1 MALRHRNTIV
11 RSQLTLALAAALML
25 PVAAYA
31 QDQAATKTDTQQ
43 KSDEKAKNLDKVTVT
58 GSLIPQTQVETFVP
72 VTIISAEDI
81 QARGFSNVAEVLQ
94 KSSFAT
100 GGVQNNQS
108 SASFTQ
114 GAETLSLFGLSASY
128 VKYLI
133 DGRPMANYPALYN
146 GSDVFNNISG
156 IPVELVERIEILPGG
171 QSSLYGSDAI
181 AGVVNIILKKNMEGS
196 VISTRL
202 GGYAEGGGRSGRFS
216 AATSLHSA
224 DNRWNT
230 LLGLQAEITNP
241 VWSADRDLTS
251 HFNTQGTTWVAN
263 NATKTYDRVA
273 SPALASRDWLVY
285 SPFTSYK
292 FLDPANCANVTAG
305 FGGTAGLQTRPGF
318 GDAKYCGSMST
329 PGYRT
334 LKNGKESVQFYAHST
349 YDFNDNAQLYADVLL
364 SHEKVKYHV
373 GSNYTWWGTSQKWG
387 YFFDPRIGTGVA
399 DALGPDICGTDPACL
414 ASLPAGDLLNLQRAF
429 TPEDMGDWK
438 QTMGRNVSSS
448 YAVTLGVNGTLGE
461 GSNWDYDVG
470 FTRTEYKLTETDLAR
485 LSDPIDNYFQ
495 THVLGQQQG
504 LDPYFGAYPVFTPDY
519 AAFYKLLSPTDF
531 YSFMGQT
538 NSRSR
543 TYDNMLRAQLTN
555 GSLFSL
561 PGGDA
566 GFALAV
572 EAGSQGWRYDPDPLL
587 LNGKI
592 WGTTAVSG
600 NGSRTRYAV
609 TSELRLPLWEP
620 LTVTASARYDA
631 FRAAGKTIDKPTY
644 ALGMEFRPFESLL
657 FRGKYGTAF
666 KAPTLADQFQGQSG
680 FYSTTVDYY
689 NCAKLGFDPGNIVS
703 CPTTFSNAQYKGEQ
717 SGNVNL
723 KPINAK
729 VWSYGVVWA
738 PTAKLSFSADYH
750 HWDIRDEVATQ
761 NVDQLMRDE
770 ADCRLGKLPASSGT
784 CVAALSQVVRGP
796 TGVIQKISIQ
806 KVNVAKETLNA
817 VTLDANYR
825 QDLGAYGT
833 LNMGGSWTRNLKH
846 EFQQY
851 PTDPIADA
859 LNDPYY
865 STDPKIKASA
875 SLGWN
880 KDRWTTT
887 LYANY
892 IGQTPNYRAS
902 LNKLGTVDK
911 WGKPIDGYN
920 NYGAAKLGSY
930 TTLNGSVNFAVTED
944 FKLSFLVNNLAN
956 RMPTMD
962 VSGYAGNTGAP
973 YNSSNFD
980 VLGRAY
986 YLEAKW
992 SFGKGK

>member
-1 MALRHRNTIV
+1 MALRQRNTIL

-25 PVAAYA
+25 PAAAFA
-31 QDQAATKTDTQQ
+31 QDQAAANTGTQQ

-72 VTIISAEDI
+72 VTIITAEDI

-181 AGVVNIILKKNMEGS
+181 AGVVNIILKKNMQGS
-196 VISTRL
+196 VISARL
-202 GGYAEGGGRSGRFS
+202 GGYSEGGGRSGRFS
-216 AATSLHSA
+216 AATSLHNA

-230 LLGLQAEITNP
+230 LLGFQAEITNP
-241 VWSADRDLTS
+241 VWSSDRDLTKQ
-251 HFNTQGTTWVAN
+251 FNLNGYNGAPPV
-263 NATKTYDRVA
+263 
-273 SPALASRDWLVY
+273 ASRDWAIFDPLNNN
-285 SPFTSYK
+285 SYV
-292 FLDPANCANVTAG
+292 FLDPANCANIKNG
-305 FGGTAGLQTRPGF
+305 FDGTVNKYNRPGK
-318 GDAKYCGSMST
+318 GDYCGSMYT

-349 YDFNDNAQLYADVLL
+349 YDLNSNAQLYADVLL

-373 GSNYTWWGTSQKWG
+373 GSGYTWWGTSEKWG
-387 YFFDPRIGTGVA
+387 AFYDPDR
-399 DALGPDICGTDPACL
+399 DQY
-414 ASLPAGDLLNLQRAF
+414 LNLQRAF

-438 QTMGRNVSSS
+438 KTMGRNVSSS

-470 FTRTEYKLTETDLAR
+470 LTRTEYKLTETDLAR
-485 LSDPIDNYFQ
+485 LADPINDYFQ
-495 THVLGQQQG
+495 QHVLGPQQG
-504 LDPYFGAYPVFTPDY
+504 WDPNFDAYPVFTPDY
-519 AAFYKLLSPTDF
+519 AAFFKLMSPTDF
-531 YSFMGQT
+531 YSFMGTT

-572 EAGSQGWRYDPDPLL
+572 EAGSQGWRYDPDALL

-600 NGSRTRYAV
+600 VGSRTRYAV

-644 ALGMEFRPFESLL
+644 AVGVEFRPFESLL

-680 FYSTTVDYY
+680 FYSSTVDYY
-689 NCAKLGFDPGNIVS
+689 NCALEGFDAGNIEA
-703 CPTTFSNAQYKGEQ
+703 CPANYSDAQYKGQQ

-738 PTAKLSFSADYH
+738 PTAKFSLSADYH

-784 CVAALSQVVRGP
+784 CVAALSQVKRGP
-796 TGVIQKISIQ
+796 TGALQQIDIM
-806 KVNVAKETLNA
+806 KVNVAKEILNA
-817 VTLDANYR
+817 VTIDANYR
-825 QDLGAYGT
+825 QDLGGYGT
-833 LNMGGSWTRNLKH
+833 LTVGGSWTRNFKH
-846 EFQQY
+846 ESQQY
-851 PTDPIADA
+851 PTDAVVDA
-859 LNDPYY
+859 LNNPYY
-865 STDPKIKASA
+865 STDPKVKASL

-887 LYANY
+887 LYGNY
-892 IGQTPNYRAS
+892 LGQTPNYRAT
-902 LNKLGTVDK
+902 LDK
-911 WGKPIDGYN
+911 SGYALA
-920 NYGAAKLGSY
+920 GSGRLGSY
-930 TTLNGSVNFAVTED
+930 TTVNGSVNFAVSED
-944 FKLSFLVNNLAN
+944 FKLSFLVNNIAN

-962 VSGYAGNTGAP
+962 VRSYPGTSGEP

>member
-25 PVAAYA
+25 PAAAFA
-31 QDQAATKTDTQQ
+31 QDQAAASTGTQQ

-72 VTIISAEDI
+72 VTIITAEDI
-81 QARGFSNVAEVLQ
+81 QSRGFSNVAEVLQ

-196 VISTRL
+196 VISARL
-202 GGYAEGGGRSGRFS
+202 GGYSEGGGRSGRFS
-216 AATSLHSA
+216 AATSVHNA

-230 LLGLQAEITNP
+230 LLGFQAEITNP
-241 VWSADRDLTS
+241 VWASDRDLTNHYNKIGS
-251 HFNTQGTTWVAN
+251 TWVAN
-263 NATKTYDRVA
+263 NTTRTYDRVA
-273 SPALASRDWLVY
+273 SPALAGRDWLVY
-285 SPFTSYK
+285 SPFSSYK
-292 FLDPANCANVTAG
+292 FLDPANCSNLTAA
-305 FGGTAGLQTRPGF
+305 FDGTEGLQTRPGF
-318 GDAKYCGSMST
+318 GDEKYCGSMST

-334 LKNGKESVQFYAHST
+334 LKNSKESVQFYAHST
-349 YDFNDNAQLYADVLL
+349 YDLNDNAQLYADVLL
-364 SHEKVKYHV
+364 SHEKVKYHI
-373 GSNYTWWGTSQKWG
+373 GSNYTWWGTGVKWG
-387 YFFDPRIGTGVA
+387 YFYDPNL
-399 DALGPDICGTDPACL
+399 D
-414 ASLPAGDLLNLQRAF
+414 DLLNLQRAF

-438 QTMGRNVSSS
+438 KTMGRNVSTS

-485 LSDPIDNYFQ
+485 LADPINDYFQ
-495 THVLGQQQG
+495 QHVLGPQQG
-504 LDPYFGAYPVFTPDY
+504 WDPYYDAYPVFTPDY
-519 AAFYKLLSPTDF
+519 AAFYKLMTPTDF
-531 YSFMGQT
+531 YSFMGTT

-572 EAGSQGWRYDPDPLL
+572 EAGNQGWRYDPDPLL

-631 FRAAGKTIDKPTY
+631 FHAAGKTIDKPTY
-644 ALGMEFRPFESLL
+644 AVGVEFRPFESLL

-666 KAPTLADQFQGQSG
+666 KAPTLADQFQGKSG
-680 FYSTTVDYY
+680 FYDFTTDYY
-689 NCAKLGFDPGNIVS
+689 NCALLGYDAGNIIS
-703 CPTTFSNAQYKGEQ
+703 CPAKFSNLQYKGEQ
-717 SGNVNL
+717 SGNVDL

-761 NVDQLMRDE
+761 SVNQLMQDE

-784 CVAALSQVVRGP
+784 CVAALSQVHRGP
-796 TGVIQKISIQ
+796 AGNVQGISIK

-817 VTLDANYR
+817 ITLDANYR
-825 QDLGAYGT
+825 QSLGAYGN
-833 LNMGGSWTRNLKH
+833 LNVSGSWTRNFKH

-851 PTDPIADA
+851 PTDPVVDA

-865 STDPKIKASA
+865 STDPKVKANL

-892 IGQTPNYRAS
+892 MGQTPNYRAT
-902 LNKLGTVDK
+902 LNKKGTKDK
-911 WGKPIDGYN
+911 FGKPIDGYN
-920 NYGAAKLGSY
+920 NYGAGKLGSY
-930 TTLNGSVNFAVTED
+930 TTLNGSVNFAVTDD
-944 FKLSFLVNNLAN
+944 FKVSFLVNNLAN
-956 RMPTMD
+956 RMPDMD
-962 VSGYAGNTGAP
+962 AANYPGSSGAP

>member
-1 MALRHRNTIV
+1 MALRQHNTFL
-11 RSQLTLALAAALML
+11 RSQLTLALAAALLL
-25 PVAAYA
+25 PAAAFA
-31 QDQAATKTDTQQ
+31 QDQAAAPQKT
-43 KSDEKAKNLDKVTVT
+43 DEKAKTLDKVTVT
-58 GSLIPQTQVETFVP
+58 GSLIPQTKIETFVP
-72 VTIISAEDI
+72 VTIITAEDI
-81 QARGFSNVAEVLQ
+81 QARGFNNVAEVLQ

-114 GAETLSLFGLSASY
+114 GAETLSMFGLSASY

-156 IPVELVERIEILPGG
+156 IPVELVDRIEILPGG

-181 AGVVNIILKKNMEGS
+181 AGVVNVILKKHMEGS
-196 VISTRL
+196 VISARL
-202 GGYAEGGGRSGRFS
+202 GGYSEGGGRSGRFS
-216 AATSLHSA
+216 AATSLNSA

-230 LLGLQAEITNP
+230 LLGLQAEISNP
-241 VWSADRDLTS
+241 VWSSDRDLTS
-251 HFNTQGTTWVAN
+251 HFNTNGYNGA
-263 NATKTYDRVA
+263 K
-273 SPALASRDWLVY
+273 PLASRDWAIFDPLNNNAYV
-285 SPFTSYK
+285 
-292 FLDPANCANVTAG
+292 FLDPDNCANLKSG
-305 FGGTAGLQTRPGF
+305 FDGTIDKQNRPGR
-318 GDAKYCGSMST
+318 GDYCGSFNT

-334 LKNGKESVQFYAHST
+334 LKNSKESVQFYAHST
-349 YDFNDNAQLYADVLL
+349 YDISSNAQLYADVLMN
-364 SHEKVKYHV
+364 HEKVKYHA
-373 GSNYTWWGTSQKWG
+373 GSGYLWWGTELKWSAF
-387 YFFDPRIGTGVA
+387 YDPDR
-399 DALGPDICGTDPACL
+399 DQF
-414 ASLPAGDLLNLQRAF
+414 LNLQRAF

-438 QTMGRNVSSS
+438 QTMSRNVSSS
-448 YAVTLGVNGTLGE
+448 YAVTLGANGTLGE

-470 FTRTEYKLTETDLAR
+470 FTRTEYKLTETELAR
-485 LSDPIDNYFQ
+485 LADPINNYFQ
-495 THVLGQQQG
+495 THVLGPQQG
-504 LDPYFGAYPVFTPDY
+504 LDPYYNAYPVFTPDY
-519 AAFYKLLSPTDF
+519 AAFYKLMSPADF

-538 NSRSR
+538 NSRSH

-572 EAGSQGWRYDPDPLL
+572 EAGSQGWRYDPDALL
-587 LNGKI
+587 LNGKV

-631 FRAAGKTIDKPTY
+631 FHAAGKTVDKPTY
-644 ALGMEFRPFESLL
+644 ALGIEYRPLESLL

-666 KAPTLADQFQGQSG
+666 KAPTLAEQFQGTSG

-689 NCAKLGFDPGNIVS
+689 NCAKLGFDPGTVDK
-703 CPTTFSNAQYKGEQ
+703 CPSNFSELQYKGSQ
-717 SGNVNL
+717 SGNPLL

-738 PTAKLSFSADYH
+738 PTAKFSVSADYH
-750 HWDIRDEVATQ
+750 HWDIRDEVSLQ
-761 NVDQLMRDE
+761 SVDQLMRDE
-770 ADCRLGKLPASSGT
+770 SDCRLGKLDINSGT
-784 CVAALSQVVRGP
+784 CQAALSQITRGAAG
-796 TGVIQKISIQ
+796 TVQSIYVK
-806 KVNVAKETLNA
+806 KVNVAQEIVNA
-817 VTLDANYR
+817 VTVDTNYR
-825 QDLGAYGT
+825 QDLGAYGNLT
-833 LNMGGSWTRNLKH
+833 LAGSWTRNLSHKR
-846 EFQQY
+846 QQY
-851 PTDPIADA
+851 PTDPVSDA

-865 STDPKIKASA
+865 STDPKYKANA
-875 SLGWN
+875 SLAWN

-887 LYANY
+887 VYANY
-892 IGQTPNYRAS
+892 LSSTPNYRAT
-902 LNKLGTVDK
+902 LDPVLG
-911 WGKPIDGYN
+911 
-920 NYGAAKLGSY
+920 YGTAGAGRLGSY
-930 TTLNGSVNFAVTED
+930 TTVNGSVNFAVTED
-944 FKLSFLVNNLAN
+944 FKLSFLVNNIAN

-962 VSGYAGNTGAP
+962 VNSYPGSSGEP

>member
-216 AATSLHSA
+216 AATSLHNA

-230 LLGLQAEITNP
+230 LLGLQAEITDP

-364 SHEKVKYHV
+364 SHEKVKYHI
-373 GSNYTWWGTSQKWG
+373 GSNYTWWGTGVKWG
-387 YFFDPRIGTGVA
+387 YFYDPNL
-399 DALGPDICGTDPACL
+399 D
-414 ASLPAGDLLNLQRAF
+414 DLLNLQRAF

-470 FTRTEYKLTETDLAR
+470 FTRTEYKLTETDMAR
-485 LSDPIDNYFQ
+485 LSDPIDKYFQ
-495 THVLGQQQG
+495 DHVLGPQQG
-504 LDPYFGAYPVFTPDY
+504 WDPYYNAYPVFTPDY
-519 AAFYKLLSPTDF
+519 AAFYKLMTPTDF

-538 NSRSR
+538 NSRSH

-566 GFALAV
+566 GFAVAV
-572 EAGSQGWRYDPDPLL
+572 EAGSQGWRYDPDALL

-631 FRAAGKTIDKPTY
+631 FRSAGKTIDKPTY
-644 ALGMEFRPFESLL
+644 ALGVEFRPFESLML
-657 FRGKYGTAF
+657 RGKYGTAF
-666 KAPTLADQFQGQSG
+666 KAPTLADQFQGKSG
-680 FYSTTVDYY
+680 FYSNTVDYY
-689 NCAKLGFDPGNIVS
+689 NCAKLGFDPGNIIS
-703 CPTTFSNAQYKGEQ
+703 CPAVFSDAQYKGET
-717 SGNVNL
+717 SGNADL

-750 HWDIRDEVATQ
+750 HWDIRDEVTGQSA
-761 NVDQLMRDE
+761 NQLMRDE
-770 ADCRLGKLPASSGT
+770 YDCRIGNLPATSGT
-784 CVAALSQVVRGP
+784 CVAALSQVKRGAA
-796 TGVIQKISIQ
+796 GNLQEIRIN

-817 VTLDANYR
+817 VTVDANYR
-825 QDLGAYGT
+825 QDLGAYGS

-846 EFQQY
+846 ELLQY
-851 PTDPIADA
+851 PNDPMVDA

-865 STDPKIKASA
+865 STDPKVKASA

-892 IGQTPNYRAS
+892 IGQTPNYRAT
-902 LNKLGTVDK
+902 LNKKGTLDK
-911 WGKPIDGYN
+911 WKEKPLDGYN
-920 NYGAAKLGSY
+920 NYGAGKLGSY
-930 TTLNGSVNFAVTED
+930 TTLNGSVNFAVTDD

-962 VSGYAGNTGAP
+962 VSNYPGNSGAP

>member
-58 GSLIPQTQVETFVP
+58 GSLIPQTQIETFVP

-196 VISTRL
+196 VISARL
-202 GGYAEGGGRSGRFS
+202 GGYSEGGGRSGRFS
-216 AATSLHSA
+216 AATSVHNA
-224 DNRWNT
+224 DKRWNT
-230 LLGLQAEITNP
+230 LLGFQAEITNP

-251 HFNTQGTTWVAN
+251 HFNTQGTTWTPN
-263 NATKTYDRVA
+263 DATHTYNRVA
-273 SPALASRDWLVY
+273 SPALASRDWLIY

-292 FLDPANCANVTAG
+292 FLDPANCANVKGG
-305 FGGTAGLQTRPGF
+305 FDGTVGLQTRPGF

-349 YDFNDNAQLYADVLL
+349 YDLNDNAQLYADVLL
-364 SHEKVKYHV
+364 SHEKVKYHI
-373 GSNYTWWGTSQKWG
+373 GSNYTWWGTGVKWG
-387 YFFDPRIGTGVA
+387 YFYDPNL
-399 DALGPDICGTDPACL
+399 D
-414 ASLPAGDLLNLQRAF
+414 DLLNLQRAF

-470 FTRTEYKLTETDLAR
+470 FTRTEYKLTETDMAR
-485 LSDPIDNYFQ
+485 LSDPIDKYFQ
-495 THVLGQQQG
+495 DHVLGPQQG
-504 LDPYFGAYPVFTPDY
+504 WDPYYNAYPVFTPDY
-519 AAFYKLLSPTDF
+519 AAFYKLMTPTDF

-538 NSRSR
+538 NSRSH

-566 GFALAV
+566 GFAVAV
-572 EAGSQGWRYDPDPLL
+572 EAGSQGWRYDPDALL

-600 NGSRTRYAV
+600 SGTRTRYAV

-631 FRAAGKTIDKPTY
+631 FRSAGKTIDKPTY
-644 ALGMEFRPFESLL
+644 ALGVEFRPFESLML
-657 FRGKYGTAF
+657 RGKYGTAF
-666 KAPTLADQFQGQSG
+666 KAPTLADQFQGKSG
-680 FYSTTVDYY
+680 FYSNTVDYY
-689 NCAKLGFDPGNIVS
+689 NCAKLGFDPGNIIS
-703 CPTTFSNAQYKGEQ
+703 CPAVFSDAQYKGET
-717 SGNVNL
+717 SGNADL

-750 HWDIRDEVATQ
+750 HWDIRDEVTGQSA
-761 NVDQLMRDE
+761 NQLMRDE
-770 ADCRLGKLPASSGT
+770 YDCRIGNLPATSGT
-784 CVAALSQVVRGP
+784 CVAALSQVKRGAA
-796 TGVIQKISIQ
+796 GNLQEIRIN

-817 VTLDANYR
+817 VTVDANYR
-825 QDLGAYGT
+825 QDLGAYGS

-846 EFQQY
+846 ELLQY
-851 PTDPIADA
+851 PNDPMVDA

-865 STDPKIKASA
+865 STDPKVKASA

-892 IGQTPNYRAS
+892 IGQTPNYRAT
-902 LNKLGTVDK
+902 LNKKGTLDK
-911 WGKPIDGYN
+911 WKEKPLDGYN
-920 NYGAAKLGSY
+920 NYGAGKLGSY
-930 TTLNGSVNFAVTED
+930 TTLNGSVNFAVTDD

-962 VSGYAGNTGAP
+962 VSNYPGSSGAP